1 MAQEVEP
8 YADVKDAAD
17 RLTRERLAKAADEG
31 KVDLE
36 IKPVLQAVTPND
48 DEAKKANTGGVEVK
62 GSPKATDLPTS
73 DGFSDPSSAN
83 PEKDAKAAK

>member
-1 MAQEVEP
+1 MAHEVEP
-8 YADVKDAAD
+8 YEDVKDAAT
-17 RLTRERLAKAADEG
+17 RLTLERLKKAQDEG

-62 GSPKATDLPTS
+62 GSPEATDLPTS
-73 DGFSDPSSAN
+73 DGFADPKSAN